1 MMSLH
6 VIVTLEH
13 DARFSIAH
21 APGETLAIVPVRG
34 GNEKMEREFS
44 VKLANKPGELAR
56 MTDALHK
63 DGVNIRTISTEPH
76 AQVVR
81 LVTAD
86 PDKSRESLRR
96 AGMEFSERNLLVA
109 KLKDEP
115 GELARISGALAREG
129 VNIDAAYMLDRDS
142 SHVHVAFAVSDEN
155 KAKNILKL

>member
-1 MMSLH
+1 MSMH
-6 VIVTLEH
+6 VIVTPKC
-13 DARFSIAH
+13 DDRFSIAH
-21 APGETLAIVPVRG
+21 VPWGTLALVPVKG

-44 VKLANKPGELAR
+44 VKLANRPGELAR

-76 AQVVR
+76 AEVVR
-81 LVTAD
+81 IVTAD
-86 PDKSRESLRR
+86 PDKSRASLRR
-96 AGMEFSERNLLVA
+96 AGLEFSERNLLVA

-129 VNIDAAYMLDRDS
+129 VNIDAAYLLDKDS
-142 SHVHVAFAVSDEN
+142 KHVHVAFAVSDED

>member
-1 MMSLH
+1 M
-6 VIVTLEH
+6 TLEY
-13 DARFSIAH
+13 DVRFSIVH
-21 APGETLAIVPVRG
+21 VPGETLALVPVRG

-44 VKLANKPGELAR
+44 VKLANRPGELAR

-76 AQVVR
+76 AEVVR
-81 LVTAD
+81 LVTTD

-96 AGMEFSERNLLVA
+96 AGLEFSERNLLVA

-115 GELARISGALAREG
+115 GELARVSGALAREG
-129 VNIDAAYMLDRDS
+129 VNIDAAYMLDKDS
-142 SHVHVAFAVSDEN
+142 KHVHVAFAVSDED

>member
-1 MMSLH
+1 MSMH
-6 VIVTLEH
+6 VIVTP
-13 DARFSIAH
+13 DCDDRFSIAYV
-21 APGETLAIVPVRG
+21 PWGTLALVPVKG

-44 VKLANKPGELAR
+44 VKLANRPGELAR

-76 AQVVR
+76 AEVVR
-81 LVTAD
+81 IVTAD

-96 AGMEFSERNLLVA
+96 AGLEFSERNLLVA

-115 GELARISGALAREG
+115 GELARVSGALAREG

-142 SHVHVAFAVSDEN
+142 KHVHVAFAVSDEE